1 MVLAPEIL
9 QKGNHFMEKT
19 SLITNPKVTGYLNR
33 FYSPESQELMEL
45 RIGAEEA
52 QIPIILRETEDFLN
66 VLLSIL
72 QPERILEIGTAVG
85 YSAAY
90 FAKKTGAHVIT
101 IEKSEEMFRI
111 AEENV
116 KKLGLEDSIRLL
128 PGDGEEEIK
137 KLAEA
142 GEKPFDFLF
151 IDAAKSHYKRF
162 LDAAMPLTHPGSVI
176 VSDNVLFR
184 GSVAEDEEH
193 LDRRHKTNI
202 RRLQE
207 YMEYIYHHPALETS
221 LIACGDGL
229 AISRVREKNQ
239 I

>member
-1 MVLAPEIL
+1 M
-9 QKGNHFMEKT
+9 NKT
-19 SLITNPKVTGYLNR
+19 ENITHPKVTEYINR
-33 FYSPESQELMEL
+33 FYRLAEPELMEL
-45 RIGAEEA
+45 RLAAEAEGV
-52 QIPIILRETEDFLN
+52 PIILRETEDFLN

-90 FAKKTGAHVIT
+90 FAKKTGAHVVT
-101 IEKSEEMFRI
+101 IEKSDEMHRI
-111 AEENV
+111 AAENV
-116 KKLGLEDSIRLL
+116 KKLGLEVNIRLL
-128 PGDGEEEIK
+128 LGDGEEEIK
-137 KLAEA
+137 KLSDA

-162 LDAAMPLTHPGSVI
+162 LDAAMELTHPGSVI

-184 GSVAEDEEH
+184 GSVADDEEH

-229 AISRVREKNQ
+229 AISRVREKKQ

>member
-1 MVLAPEIL
+1 
-9 QKGNHFMEKT
+9 MEKT

-52 QIPIILRETEDFLN
+52 QVPIILRETEDFLN

-116 KKLGLEDSIRLL
+116 KKLGLEESIRLL

-137 KLAEA
+137 KLAGTATSRE
-142 GEKPFDFLF
+142 
-151 IDAAKSHYKRF
+151 
-162 LDAAMPLTHPGSVI
+162 LDRICTPMLMPWSIPANTAMPMQTS
-176 VSDNVLFR
+176 
-184 GSVAEDEEH
+184 
-193 LDRRHKTNI
+193 
-202 RRLQE
+202 RLST
-207 YMEYIYHHPALETS
+207 A
-221 LIACGDGL
+221 
-229 AISRVREKNQ
+229 
-239 I
+239 